1 MKKIDILNFITDF
14 RKSPNSIKTYAQL
27 IDHLGSANEST
38 LNQMLTELQQ
48 AKVIRETDANG
59 EKSYQVISR

>member
-27 IDHLGSANEST
+27 VNHLGTTNESS
-38 LNQMLTELQQ
+38 LQQMLTELQQ
-48 AKVIRETDANG
+48 AKVIRETDVNG
-59 EKSYQVISR
+59 EKSYHVISR